1 MPKKKEKKIR
11 KKIFLKV
18 SKSGS
23 KCLQMPPNDTKWL
36 EIAPNGSKSVKQLN
50 KNAKRSHTVSK
61 SFVIFEK
68 EPQKNIKSA
77 KNC

>member
-1 MPKKKEKKIR
+1 
-11 KKIFLKV
+11 
-18 SKSGS
+18 
-23 KCLQMPPNDTKWL
+23 MPPNDTKCL

-68 EPQKNIKSA
+68 DLKKIKSA
-77 KNC
+77 KQC